1 MLCHLCGA
9 SESVTTCHLDV
20 VRTARTRNPEVLRI
34 TQRRLLLFLLTPAQ
48 HCPLPLPGGPS
59 PAPLHPKRS
68 PTSTGEAELKEER
81 LPGRKASCSA
91 AGSGSRGL
99 PPSSPMVSSAH
110 NPNKAEIPE
119 RRKDSTSTPVSWGGA
134 GGMAAGPPPACGPAR
149 QCQLG
154 HISRTPSFPTPPGP
168 QTTALGS
175 VTSFRSF
182 TQHTCIEDAL
192 CLSLYSILV
201 YKVGFSVQKNFSVLS
216 T

>member
-34 TQRRLLLFLLTPAQ
+34 TQRRFLLFLLTPAQ

-119 RRKDSTSTPVSWGGA
+119 RRKDSTSTPVSWGVL
-134 GGMAAGPPPACGPAR
+134 GGWQPGRPPPVAQPVSVSWVTFLALR
-149 QCQLG
+149 HFPPLLVPRPPHRVLLPPFG
-154 HISRTPSFPTPPGP
+154 HSLNTHVLRT
-168 QTTALGS
+168 
-175 VTSFRSF
+175 
-182 TQHTCIEDAL
+182 
-192 CLSLYSILV
+192 LSA
-201 YKVGFSVQKNFSVLS
+201 
-216 T
+216 